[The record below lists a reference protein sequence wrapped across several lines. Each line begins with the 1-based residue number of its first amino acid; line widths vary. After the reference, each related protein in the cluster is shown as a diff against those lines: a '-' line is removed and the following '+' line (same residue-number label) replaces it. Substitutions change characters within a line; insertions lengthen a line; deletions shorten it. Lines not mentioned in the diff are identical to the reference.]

1 MSPLSRF
8 GAVLVCACSAYIAEH
23 NIINRTM
30 AATCSWFSGH
40 GKSKKTGASEFKVE
54 KAMYD
59 TVKGIPMD
67 AVFHKRTAIPI
78 WSTEAVVLSSSS
90 GKCSGGDSGRQG
102 KGSPQGSE

>member
-8 GAVLVCACSAYIAEH
+8 GAVVVCACSAYIAEH

-30 AATCSWFSGH
+30 AATCSWLSGH
-40 GKSKKTGASEFKVE
+40 GKSKKTGVSEFKVE

-59 TVKGIPMD
+59 TVKGIPKD
-67 AVFHKRTAIPI
+67 AVFHNRTAIPI
-78 WSTEAVVLSSSS
+78 WSTEAVVLGSSS

-102 KGSPQGSE
+102 KGSPQG